1 MRTSIGEPAAHVE
14 VSHLRVAFTGR
25 PVLDDVSLTVADG
38 EQIALLGPSGAGKTT
53 LLRAVVGAVRPLRGS
68 VRVGGLDPFGHRSAL
83 TRLRRTIGCVRQ
95 RDDLVAGLT
104 ARTNILAAAAHQW
117 RLIDWATVL
126 VGSVPRRFAG
136 RLEELARL
144 HDIES
149 LLANRVEHLSGGERQ
164 RVALARALLIRPRLL
179 LADECTS
186 GLDPVRAAVALD
198 HLQASG
204 ATLLATTHDL
214 NVAGRFERVVAL
226 KDGKI
231 VFDGKPP
238 DVDEVERIY
247 GKSAPAEMSA

>member
-1 MRTSIGEPAAHVE
+1 MRAPADEPTAHIE
-14 VSHLRVAFTGR
+14 VSGLSVAFTGR
-25 PVLDDVSLTVADG
+25 PVLDEVSLNVVAG

-53 LLRAVVGAVRPLRGS
+53 LLRVVVGAVRPLRGN
-68 VRVGGLDPFGHRSAL
+68 VRVDGLDPFGHRTAL
-83 TRLRRTIGCVRQ
+83 TRLRRSIGCVRQ

-117 RLIDWATVL
+117 RLTDWAAVL

-136 RLEELARL
+136 RLGELARL

-149 LLANRVEHLSGGERQ
+149 LLADRVEHLSGGERQ
-164 RVALARALLIRPRLL
+164 RVALARALFTRPRLL

-214 NVAGRFERVVAL
+214 NVARRFERVVAL
-226 KDGKI
+226 REGKI

-238 DVDEVERIY
+238 DIDEVERIY
-247 GKSAPAEMSA
+247 GKTAPAEMLA